1 MPPLP
6 PIVKEIVVNVFCSA
20 VLAPI
25 LAVVIFAACWWGT
38 MPSSYE
44 PKPTA
49 EVVPHN
55 QNQTGSPPGETASRR
70 SSIRPV
76 SGRTLFLANCASCHG
91 ADGSGQ
97 GELVL
102 DRPARSFKDGGFSF
116 GNTIASIE
124 RVITSG
130 IPGTPMPGFKATLD
144 PRERRA
150 VARYVQDLGPPQV
163 KVNPD
168 DTIMSVTDR
177 PQVIR
182 GELTPLVAGQPSHVR
197 GLIAGNTDG
206 LSWEYRTDDVRLLA
220 VRQGDFVKRENWTG
234 RSGEPVRP
242 LGRMVR
248 IVGGGD
254 PGPSFM
260 LKGKPVASRLLGT
273 SIKNDHVSIR
283 QQLVGTNIRIS
294 ETGMSATVGTM
305 AGYERM
311 FQIDN
316 PDQQKLDMPLHLES
330 TPELIGTDQN
340 GIVWYRSSGPGD
352 LVELTGLQGSTLV
365 DSSGD
370 SIASLEN
377 GPKASVRIITLL
389 APEWTPQLQQA
400 LLGTEVS
407 A

>member
-1 MPPLP
+1 MPPIP
-6 PIVKEIVVNVFCSA
+6 PFIKDMAVNVFCSA

-25 LAVVIFAACWWGT
+25 LAVAIFAACWWGT
-38 MPSSYE
+38 MPS
-44 PKPTA
+44 KPLPTSTS

-55 QNQTGSPPGETASRR
+55 QNQTGSPPGETTSRR
-70 SSIRPV
+70 STIRPV

-144 PRERRA
+144 PRQRRA

-168 DTIMSVTDR
+168 DTIMTVTDR
-177 PQVIR
+177 PKVIR
-182 GELTPLVAGQPSHVR
+182 GELKPLVDGQPSHVR
-197 GLIAGNTDG
+197 GLIAGNMDG

-220 VRQGDFVKRENWTG
+220 VRQGEFVKRENWTG
-234 RSGEPVRP
+234 RSGEPIRP

-248 IVGGGD
+248 VVDGGD
-254 PGPSFM
+254 PGPSF
-260 LKGKPVASRLLGT
+260 LVDGKPVISRLSGT
-273 SIKNDHVSIR
+273 SIEGEHVSIR
-283 QQLVGTNIRIS
+283 QQLDGTRIMIT
-294 ETGMSATVGTM
+294 ETGASATVGTM
-305 AGYERM
+305 AGYERVL
-311 FQIDN
+311 QIDN
-316 PDQQKLDMPLHLES
+316 PAEQDVNMPLHLES
-330 TPELIGTDQN
+330 GPQLVGTDQD
-340 GIVWYRSSGPGD
+340 GINWYRSTGPGGM
-352 LVELTGLQGSTLV
+352 VELTGILGATFVDTDGVISALV
-365 DSSGD
+365 DEGR
-370 SIASLEN
+370 
-377 GPKASVRIITLL
+377 KARVRIITLL
-389 APEWTPQLQQA
+389 APEWNPQLQQA
-400 LLGTEVS
+400 LLGMETS

>member
-1 MPPLP
+1 MPPIP
-6 PIVKEIVVNVFCSA
+6 PFIKDLAVNVFCSA

-25 LAVVIFAACWWGT
+25 LAVAIFAACWWGT
-38 MPSSYE
+38 MPS
-44 PKPTA
+44 KPLPTSTS

-55 QNQTGSPPGETASRR
+55 QNQTGSPPGETTSRR
-70 SSIRPV
+70 STIRPV

-144 PRERRA
+144 PRQRRA

-168 DTIMSVTDR
+168 DTIMTVTDR
-177 PQVIR
+177 PKVIR
-182 GELTPLVAGQPSHVR
+182 GELKPLVEGQPSHVR

-220 VRQGDFVKRENWTG
+220 VRQGEFVKRENWTG
-234 RSGEPVRP
+234 RSGEPIRP

-248 IVGGGD
+248 VVDGGD
-254 PGPSFM
+254 PGPSF
-260 LKGKPVASRLLGT
+260 LVDGKPVVSRLSGT
-273 SIKNDHVSIR
+273 SIEGEHVSIR
-283 QQLVGTNIRIS
+283 QQLDGTRIMIT
-294 ETGMSATVGTM
+294 ETGASATVGTM
-305 AGYERM
+305 AGYERVL
-311 FQIDN
+311 QIDN
-316 PDQQKLDMPLHLES
+316 PAEQDVNMPLHLES
-330 TPELIGTDQN
+330 GPQLVGTDQD
-340 GIVWYRSSGPGD
+340 GINWYRSTGPGGM
-352 LVELTGLQGSTLV
+352 VELTGIQGATFVDTDGVISALV
-365 DSSGD
+365 DEGRKSR
-370 SIASLEN
+370 
-377 GPKASVRIITLL
+377 VRIITLL
-389 APEWTPQLQQA
+389 APEWNPKLQQS
-400 LLGTEVS
+400 LLGMETS